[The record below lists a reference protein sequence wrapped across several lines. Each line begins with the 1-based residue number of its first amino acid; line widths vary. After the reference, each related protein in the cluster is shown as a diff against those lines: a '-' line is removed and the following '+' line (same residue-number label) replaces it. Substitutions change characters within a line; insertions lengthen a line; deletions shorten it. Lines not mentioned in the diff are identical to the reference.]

1 MSAPI
6 IAAFSPRHADR
17 GPVDFALA
25 ACRATGA
32 PLVVVAIG
40 VADGDP
46 AIAALEADLAAQDV
60 PYGIRLEEHASAARG
75 VTRVTAELSPELL
88 VVGSSRHGSHGH
100 VRPGS
105 TAERL
110 LAGATGPVAVVPR
123 DHPAK
128 TPRGVIGVGY
138 VPTTQ
143 GRATL
148 RAAGELAH
156 AFGARLRVIT
166 VLDPRHAEEQSPG
179 LMAAQ
184 HHDVDVEERI
194 DSRHRL
200 AAREDLEAAMA
211 DLPAGVE
218 TEVDVLYQDP
228 VDGLVA
234 ASSLVDLLVIGSR
247 GRGTVHAVLTG
258 GVSRRVVARASSP
271 VLVLPSGGGESTEA
285 LVAAAEGRGP
295 E

>member
-6 IAAFSPRHADR
+6 IAAFSPRHGDR
-17 GPVDFALA
+17 GPVDFALG

-32 PLVVVAIG
+32 PLVVVAVG
-40 VADGDP
+40 AAAGDD

-60 PYGIRLEEHASAARG
+60 PYGIRVEAHASAARG
-75 VTRVTAELSPELL
+75 VARVVAELSPELL
-88 VVGSSRHGSHGH
+88 VVGSSRHGKHGH

-110 LAGATGPVAVVPR
+110 LAGASGPVAVVPR
-123 DHPAK
+123 DHAV
-128 TPRGVIGVGY
+128 TARRGVIGVGY
-138 VPTTQ
+138 VPTSE
-143 GRATL
+143 GHAAL
-148 RAAGELAH
+148 RAAAELAD

-184 HHDVDVEERI
+184 HHDVDVEETI
-194 DSRHRL
+194 DSRHRV
-200 AAREDLEAAMA
+200 AAGEELDAAIGA
-211 DLPAGVE
+211 LPSGVE
-218 TEVDVLYQDP
+218 TEKDLLYQDP

-234 ASSLVDLLVIGSR
+234 ASGLVDLLVIGSR
-247 GRGTVHAVLTG
+247 GHGAVRTVLTG
-258 GVSRRVVARASSP
+258 GVSRRVVALAASP
-271 VLVLPSGGGESTEA
+271 VLVLPGGGGESTEA
-285 LVAAAEGRGP
+285 LIAAAEGRGP